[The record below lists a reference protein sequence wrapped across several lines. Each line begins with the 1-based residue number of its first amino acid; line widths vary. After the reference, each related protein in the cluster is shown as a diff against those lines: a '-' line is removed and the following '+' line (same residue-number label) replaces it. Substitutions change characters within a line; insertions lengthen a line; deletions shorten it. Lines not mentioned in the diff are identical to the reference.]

1 MIVEETYEFNIG
13 DAVVVKSLKEMDE
26 EFQGHVPCGFNS
38 EMEYMCGEV
47 LHIKSMEPIY
57 SSIYARFRSEEDLE
71 SLHCLLPRGFWQL
84 STAMVRPVSEC
95 SQLEDVPEDDFLDIL
110 NA

>member
-1 MIVEETYEFNIG
+1 MIVEEIYEFNIG
-13 DAVVVKSLKEMDE
+13 DAVVVKSWKEMKE
-26 EFQGHVPCGFNS
+26 EFPDGVPCGFNS
-38 EMEYMCGEV
+38 KMEYMCGAV
-47 LHIKSMEPIY
+47 LHIKSMTPLY
-57 SSIYARFRSEEDLE
+57 GSTCAKFRSEEDLE
-71 SLHCLLPRGFWQL
+71 SLHCSIPRGFWNL